1 MYGWRL
7 YSYRTLLEAAQT
19 IICLQLGIFNYDEV
33 KIKTYTEFVLTANVF
48 KNLHCSMYR
57 FPLPTG
63 FGLQSSPGSF
73 PDWILHYLYDIR
85 SSQPLYICDF
95 GGFQ

>member
-33 KIKTYTEFVLTANVF
+33 KIKAYTELVLTANVF
-48 KNLHCSMYR
+48 KNLDL
-57 FPLPTG
+57 F
-63 FGLQSSPGSF
+63 
-73 PDWILHYLYDIR
+73 IV
-85 SSQPLYICDF
+85 
-95 GGFQ
+95 